1 MTFQQ
6 DLRDTFIKIHD
17 EYNEKFKAFM
27 SKDSIF
33 DQMSIDEASII
44 VTNLQKYSE
53 LMETVGKIFINDNTE
68 QEDDEITIELQKKML
83 PIMILY
89 RQVLELKH
97 RKITSTIQYKNDL

>member
-17 EYNEKFKAFM
+17 EYNEKFKAFI

-33 DQMSIDEASII
+33 DQMSVDEASVI
-44 VTNLQKYSE
+44 VTNLQRYSE
-53 LMETVGKIFINDNTE
+53 LMESVGKVFINEDSD
-68 QEDDEITIELQKKML
+68 QEEDEITIELQKKML

-97 RKITSTIQYKNDL
+97 RKITNTIQYKNDL